1 MTQAAP
7 TLEQAADNTMNLAR
21 VRPTRSLWSNAWR
34 QFRKHRLAM
43 AGLVVF
49 IFLILSVLIG
59 PLLWPGQVNDPFAYN
74 TGERPSSSST
84 PRTPVL
90 TGRPVSNLKP
100 RDAALA
106 IRWAR
111 TRLARTSLPV
121 SCMAVASR

>member
-21 VRPTRSLWSNAWR
+21 ARPTPPLCSHAWRSL
-34 QFRKHRLAM
+34 RKHRLAM

-74 TGERPSSSST
+74 TGERPSFIVNSENASFDGPTCIEPQTS
-84 PRTPVL
+84 
-90 TGRPVSNLKP
+90 GRCVG
-100 RDAALA
+100 
-106 IRWAR
+106 
-111 TRLARTSLPV
+111 
-121 SCMAVASR
+121 